1 MFIDSQELYQ
11 KLYQHHSVL
20 NESTLNYLCE
30 LISLQHS
37 VLEEKEIL
45 EERGNILSQLDFYQE
60 ILEYNIYHRAL
71 GIIDS
76 FNRREQFQIE
86 KIVKKQE
93 FNVTGTIEVGKE
105 FPLFSY
111 DSKKEIEGKP
121 THLITLYESVRDL
134 KQRELQKGYVL
145 QRLQGLYHRKALTEY
160 NDGENYQLCM
170 RMEQQIA
177 YYENAKKE
185 LEEHEN
191 STNEDRQM
199 IQIQEDFC
207 NEFLK
212 DYQIKKEDF
221 EDETSLSQ
229 RPCRFQRTCSKRM
242 IKTYP
247 SITVTRDIR
256 CI

>member
-1 MFIDSQELYQ
+1 MILMLVDSKELYQ
-11 KLYQHHSVL
+11 KLDQYQSVL

-30 LISLQHS
+30 LISLQRS

-45 EERGNILSQLDFYQE
+45 EERGNILGQLDFYQE
-60 ILEYNIYHRAL
+60 ILAYNIYHRAI

-76 FNRREQFQIE
+76 FERGEQLQME
-86 KIVKKQE
+86 KIGNQQE
-93 FNVTGTIEVGKE
+93 FNVKGTIEAGKE
-105 FPLFSY
+105 FPMFSY

-121 THLITLYESVRDL
+121 IHSITLYESIRDFE
-134 KQRELQKGYVL
+134 QRELQKNYVL

-170 RMEQQIA
+170 KMEQQIA
-177 YYENAKKE
+177 YYENEKKE

-191 STNEDRQM
+191 LTDTDRQM
-199 IQIQEDFC
+199 IQMQEAFC

-221 EDETSLSQ
+221 EEMTNF
-229 RPCRFQRTCSKRM
+229 PKRVC
-242 IKTYP
+242 IKTKRKAYP
-247 SITVTRDIR
+247 SIAVIRKIR